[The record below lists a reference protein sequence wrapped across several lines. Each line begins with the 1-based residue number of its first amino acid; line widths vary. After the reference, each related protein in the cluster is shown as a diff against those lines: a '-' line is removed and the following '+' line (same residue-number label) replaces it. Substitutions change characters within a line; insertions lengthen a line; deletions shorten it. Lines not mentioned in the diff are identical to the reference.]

1 MNVKEL
7 REAIGEIQ
15 DICEAAGA
23 AKAAADLDELTQM
36 FDGHEDQPVEDFLAH
51 LRSLYAPA
59 SSGQSASK
67 NDDADSSVVEGYV
80 ARLKEA
86 GTDRKAFERIFEVMT
101 SDPQVRKAE
110 ANAIQHAYIGGREAW
125 PTKKAALKAVEK
137 WFFGS
142 RYQEAV
148 LEDIKKVTPW

>member
-7 REAIGEIQ
+7 REAIGEVQ
-15 DICEAAGA
+15 EICEAAGA
-23 AKAAADLDELTQM
+23 AKAAADLDQLTQI
-36 FDGHEDQPVEDFLAH
+36 FDGHDDQAVDDFLKH

-59 SSGQSASK
+59 AK
-67 NDDADSSVVEGYV
+67 PTTTAKDAPADCSVVEGYV
-80 ARLKEA
+80 ARLNEA
-86 GTDRKAFERIFEVMT
+86 GSDEQAFERLFEIIT

-125 PTKKAALKAVEK
+125 STKKAALKAIQK

>member
-23 AKAAADLDELTQM
+23 AKAAADLDELTQI
-36 FDGHEDQPVEDFLAH
+36 FDGHEDQSVSEFLAH
-51 LRSLYAPA
+51 LRSLYAPVDAGQA
-59 SSGQSASK
+59 SSK
-67 NDDADSSVVEGYV
+67 TNDADVSVVEGYV
-80 ARLKEA
+80 ARLKEV
-86 GTDRKAFERIFEVMT
+86 GTDRQAFERIFQVLT
-101 SDPQVRKAE
+101 TDPQVRKAE
-110 ANAIQHAYIGGREAW
+110 ANAIQHSYIGGREAW
-125 PTKKAALKAVEK
+125 PTKKAALKAIEK

-142 RYQEAV
+142 RYQDAV